1 MQNILRQKRLFFT
14 ILAKNC
20 SFLFHFFPRSVVST
34 AFAIA
39 SEVALLVPI
48 STYFHRVS
56 RVEKGRNTGGR
67 RRAEEKSGEVHLSC
81 HDYCWCYFYKQCF
94 QPWTEYWNILKS
106 EVCVF
111 NPWLFQPLFY
121 DSILMSV
128 GNTEYHWHFNSFIMW
143 KKMFL
148 EKRKLLTFSWFLPLN
163 Q

>member
-14 ILAKNC
+14 IFAKNC

-67 RRAEEKSGEVHLSC
+67 RRAEEKSVEVHLSC

-94 QPWTEYWNILKS
+94 QPWPEYWKILDLEYACFTYGYFTRFS
-106 EVCVF
+106 TI
-111 NPWLFQPLFY
+111 LFQFQLGTL
-121 DSILMSV
+121 STTGTSTASSC
-128 GNTEYHWHFNSFIMW
+128 G
-143 KKMFL
+143 
-148 EKRKLLTFSWFLPLN
+148 RKCF
-163 Q
+163 